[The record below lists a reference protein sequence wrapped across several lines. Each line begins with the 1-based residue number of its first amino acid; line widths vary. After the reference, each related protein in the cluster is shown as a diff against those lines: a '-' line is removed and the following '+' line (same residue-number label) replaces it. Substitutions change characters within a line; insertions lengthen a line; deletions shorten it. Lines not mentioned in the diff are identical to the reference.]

1 MSNKLLRLLSIAVLF
16 IVYTKNMEI
25 WMWHKARKEEG
36 QLLDLAAVLTVL
48 TWGGLEGFMA
58 ADEAENVF
66 ADSLY

>member
-1 MSNKLLRLLSIAVLF
+1 M
-16 IVYTKNMEI
+16 
-25 WMWHKARKEEG
+25 
-36 QLLDLAAVLTVL
+36 DLAIAAVLTVL